1 MSLGIVS
8 FSVAQQ
14 NLIDDLLMDAF
25 ALYPKLEQFATDRE
39 EPLFIKN
46 LENVQGD
53 ERDIILF
60 SVGYGPDKFGKVS
73 MNFGPLNNAG
83 GERRLNVAVSR
94 ARYEM
99 LVFSTLSSGQIDL
112 RRSNAKGVAGLKYFL
127 EFAEN
132 GLLPNQDQD
141 AASAKDNVLIDQI
154 ADAIRQEGY
163 LATTNIGRSH
173 FKIDIAVST
182 EEDPK
187 KYILC
192 ILCDGKNYYETKT
205 TRDREIVQPS
215 VLHMLKWNTMRV
227 YSIDWYENKGRVV
240 QQIMDEL
247 KSIEQNE
254 DMQDIDEPQ
263 PVKSFSVSELQSAP
277 EEPATKNAAMQPYVE
292 AESVSLAVNKDNF
305 NPQNSKVKSIVRNI
319 IKTEQPIC
327 QNYLCKRLAKA
338 LGFRHAGPNIQAAV
352 TWAASSC
359 YLVKS
364 DIGSDYYFMDKKTA
378 EDYKSYRG
386 KSTRSIT
393 EIPQVEIANAILEVV
408 SEEFALHQDK
418 ISTLAAK
425 KLGFASAASKI
436 RETINAVISILTS
449 QGKLVVKN
457 DSVTISKEATP

>member
-1 MSLGIVS
+1 MGDSKQMPPTSFFTSTQVDEEEADLDDMESILDDCNTLSMKEYQLNWHYRSKHESLIAFSNIQYYNSHLLTFPSVDDREVKVKMVKIDGVYDKGKTRSNPDEAKAIVAEVMRRLQDSTLCKRSIGIIS
-8 FSVAQQ
+8 FSKVQQ
-14 NLIDDLLMDAF
+14 NLIEDI
-25 ALYPKLEQFATDRE
+25 LYEELDKNPEMKELATNAE
-39 EPLFIKN
+39 EPIFIKN

-60 SVGYGPDKFGKVS
+60 SVGYGPDRFGKVS

-127 EFAEN
+127 EYAEN
-132 GLLPNQDQD
+132 GLLPNQEQD
-141 AASAKDNVLIDQI
+141 AAADKDNVLIDQI

-182 EEDPK
+182 KEDPK

-227 YSIDWYENKGRVV
+227 YSIDWYENKLRVI
-240 QQIMDEL
+240 QQIVDEL

-254 DMQDIDEPQ
+254 GKQDSMDETQ
-263 PVKSFSVSELQSAP
+263 PVESFSVSALQSTP
-277 EEPATKNAAMQPYVE
+277 EEKAIKHAAMLPYVE
-292 AESVSLAVNKDNF
+292 AEVEEVTVNKDKF
-305 NPQNSKVKSIVRNI
+305 NPQ
-319 IKTEQPIC
+319 
-327 QNYLCKRLAKA
+327 
-338 LGFRHAGPNIQAAV
+338 
-352 TWAASSC
+352 
-359 YLVKS
+359 
-364 DIGSDYYFMDKKTA
+364 
-378 EDYKSYRG
+378 
-386 KSTRSIT
+386 RS
-393 EIPQVEIANAILEVV
+393 ENQDPR
-408 SEEFALHQDK
+408 EEYHQDGTTHL
-418 ISTLAAK
+418 SELP
-425 KLGFASAASKI
+425 L
-436 RETINAVISILTS
+436 
-449 QGKLVVKN
+449 
-457 DSVTISKEATP
+457 